1 MSTTFSWSITS
12 METQRQ
18 EGQYTDVVVTASW
31 YCKGYETGTGFNS
44 YSDGSCTFSAPSG
57 SFTPY
62 DQLLQEQVLGWCY
75 SSGVDKTAVEA
86 GIQARLDAAVNPPI
100 VNLPLPW

>member
-1 MSTTFSWSITS
+1 MSTNFTWSITLL
-12 METQRQ
+12 ETKQQ

-31 YCKGYETGTGFNS
+31 YCVGVESGTGFTCNS
-44 YSDGSCTFSAPSG
+44 AGSSTFTAPTG

-62 DQLLQEQVLGWCY
+62 SQLTQDQVLGWCY
-75 SSGVDKTAVEA
+75 SSGVNQTEVEA
-86 GIQARLDAAVNPPI
+86 GIQAQIDAAVNPPI

>member
-1 MSTTFSWSITS
+1 MSTNFTWSITLL
-12 METQRQ
+12 ETKQQ

-31 YCKGYETGTGFNS
+31 YCVGVENGTGFTCNS
-44 YSDGSCTFSAPSG
+44 AGSSTFTAPTG

-62 DQLLQEQVLGWCY
+62 SQLTQDQVLGWCY
-75 SSGVDKTAVEA
+75 SSGVNKAAVEA
-86 GIQARLDAAVNPPI
+86 GIQAQITAAANPPI